1 MKKVYSILAAAM
13 LVLSTVSASA
23 QGGVIIKGGLTY
35 GNITPTNLESLS
47 GYLKDFNFKSFTGW
61 HVGAGYQTD
70 AVLGFSFQPE
80 LVFNV
85 KGTKVAGDENMRWR
99 MSYLELPVNIQW
111 GIDLMVAKPFIFA
124 SPYVGYCVSNKVL
137 VNDKSSIVA
146 SVITDELAQNAK
158 RFEYGVGVGLGCNI
172 ARFQITAKYSWNFG
186 AISSSDWM
194 QTLKSGTAQGLEVSV
209 GLRF

>member
-1 MKKVYSILAAAM
+1 MKNILKLFIAV
-13 LVLSTVSASA
+13 VLMGTVSFAGQA
-23 QGGVIIKGGLTY
+23 QEKKLHFGVTAGLNFQTLGSNDY
-35 GNITPTNLESLS
+35 KNNL
-47 GYLKDFNFKSFTGW
+47 GYK
-61 HVGAGYQTD
+61 AGV
-70 AVLGFSFQPE
+70 AVQANLPAWFSIQPE
-80 LVFNV
+80 LLFHV
-85 KGTKVAGDENMRWR
+85 KSAKLSKENMLGFG
-99 MSYLELPVNIQW
+99 YLELPVNIQW